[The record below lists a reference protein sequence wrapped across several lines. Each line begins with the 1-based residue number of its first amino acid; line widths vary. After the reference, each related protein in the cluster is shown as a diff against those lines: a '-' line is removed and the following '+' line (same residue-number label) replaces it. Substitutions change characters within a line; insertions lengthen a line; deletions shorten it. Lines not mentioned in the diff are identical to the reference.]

1 MRCLREAILPRAVF
15 VEGDLAGKNLLKE
28 IFCGH
33 DIEVLIHMAAGSTI
47 DFFMTDP
54 QRYFHNNVINGLNL
68 LDTMLKLGVDKI
80 TFSSTA
86 AVYGESEHI
95 PITRRASSAAN

>member
-1 MRCLREAILPRAVF
+1 MF
-15 VEGDLAGKNLLKE
+15 VEGDLADKNLLKE
-28 IFCGH
+28 IMCGH
-33 DIEVLIHMAAGSTI
+33 DIEALIHTAAETTI

-68 LDTMLKLGVDKI
+68 LDTMRKLGVDKI
-80 TFSSTA
+80 IFSSTA
-86 AVYGESEHI
+86 AVYGEPEHI